1 MKLYLVGGGRN
12 PHTRELRRAA
22 RFSRRVFRIGDLTI
36 RPNRRVV
43 VTTEFCAKYFKE
55 IVAHIT
61 DGTLIVQHDADRFV
75 TADDLRALLGR
86 APATVDTASEETS
99 NQETEE
105 TQEETKAEE
114 TSEETSTEEA
124 QEDTKS
130 EETKAEESIEKT
142 EEASTEETTPEETKP
157 AAEPPEETKA
167 EAAEVA
173 EEPKESGKTISE
185 DLLKLTKK
193 ELLALCAERG
203 IPADSKM
210 NNAKLI
216 ALLS

>member
-43 VTTEFCAKYFKE
+43 VTTEFCAKHFKE

-105 TQEETKAEE
+105 TQEDTKSEE
-114 TSEETSTEEA
+114 ASEETSTEET
-124 QEDTKS
+124 QKDTKS
-130 EETKAEESIEKT
+130 EETKADIEKT
-142 EEASTEETTPEETKP
+142 EETSTEETTSEETEDKP

>member
-43 VTTEFCAKYFKE
+43 VTTEFCAKHFKE

-105 TQEETKAEE
+105 GTKSEEA
-114 TSEETSTEEA
+114 SEETSTEET

-142 EEASTEETTPEETKP
+142 EEASTEETKSEETEDKP
-157 AAEPPEETKA
+157 AAEAEETKA